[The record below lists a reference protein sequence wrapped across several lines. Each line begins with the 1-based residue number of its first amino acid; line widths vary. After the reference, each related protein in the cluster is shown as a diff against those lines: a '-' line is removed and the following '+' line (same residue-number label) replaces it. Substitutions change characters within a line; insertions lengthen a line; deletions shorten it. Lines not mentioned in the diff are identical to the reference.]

1 MPSHKFASG
10 SVFRSGLIGVVGVF
24 GIAWLT
30 GTFFDQHTK
39 MLSDVFSS
47 AAQEAPWLFCIVAF
61 CLSTVIF
68 SPTVSTTIMMPIGLK
83 LGLPPEFLVGTWA
96 CCYGDFV
103 VPGGAQIGCTAFD
116 RTGTTK
122 LGSFVINHSYLRPG
136 LVFVV
141 SGTVIGWFFSK
152 LVF

>member
-1 MPSHKFASG
+1 MP
-10 SVFRSGLIGVVGVF
+10 
-24 GIAWLT
+24 
-30 GTFFDQHTK
+30 D
-39 MLSDVFSS
+39 
-47 AAQEAPWLFCIVAF
+47 LFETTYTTPEEVAE
-61 CLSTVIF
+61 T
-68 SPTVSTTIMMPIGLK
+68 

-96 CCYGDFV
+96 CCYGDFL

-141 SGTVIGWFFSK
+141 SGTVIGWCFSK